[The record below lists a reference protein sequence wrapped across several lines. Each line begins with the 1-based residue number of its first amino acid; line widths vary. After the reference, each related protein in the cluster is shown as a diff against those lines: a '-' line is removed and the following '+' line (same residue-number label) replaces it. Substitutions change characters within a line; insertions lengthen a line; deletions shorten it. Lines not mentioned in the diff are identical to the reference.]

1 VDFEN
6 IIRELNAINY
16 QGPLS
21 VEWEDTGMDR
31 EFGAKEACTFVK
43 KIDFPPSTFAFDD
56 ALKKE

>member
-31 EFGAKEACTFVK
+31 EFGAKEACAFVK

>member
-1 VDFEN
+1 
-6 IIRELNAINY
+6 
-16 QGPLS
+16 

-31 EFGAKEACTFVK
+31 EFGAKEACAFVK